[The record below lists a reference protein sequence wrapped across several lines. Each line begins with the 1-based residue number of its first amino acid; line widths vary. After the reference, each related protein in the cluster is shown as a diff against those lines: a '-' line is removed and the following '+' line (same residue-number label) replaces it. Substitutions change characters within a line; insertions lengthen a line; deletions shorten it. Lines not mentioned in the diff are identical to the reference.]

1 MRLLRN
7 HVDAWPAHLLQK
19 RLGRL
24 FVSGTLLAAVSLVV
38 GLGCTGRQ
46 LRDEARAAS
55 QHALRVAELR
65 GSIAYLDEWMTASAR
80 LAAATGEHYW
90 ADRYN
95 EALPKLDAAIA
106 EAAGLASPET
116 RGALASTTGE
126 AHRDLVT
133 MERRALS
140 LAEGGD
146 LASARALLDGPEF
159 AYLKDVYASGIDGF
173 EQDLAAFNA
182 ARTDALTD
190 RAWLEAWGLALA
202 AVVLVAAGLWV
213 LWRARLKKAQA
224 RIITVART
232 DILTGLPN
240 RQRFYEVAEVILA
253 EQTPQ
258 GRALLLIDLDRF
270 KSVNETFGHDAG
282 DEVLKLV
289 ATRLR
294 GLVRGGDLLARL
306 GGDEFALVLG
316 QDRALLQSGSEAD
329 AVAARIVMIL
339 ADPFVINGTAVQIG
353 ASVGI
358 SVQDV
363 PFMPVSDLMHR
374 ADVALS
380 RAKLDGRRCVRTFEP
395 EMDAEMRSR
404 VLLERDLRQ
413 AVAQDAIVPHYQPL
427 VDLRTGAVV
436 GFEMLARWPH
446 PTRGMVPP
454 DVFIPLAEDLGLI
467 GALTERLMRQAC
479 REAANWPHAIT
490 LACNLSPVQLCDPGL
505 PEAIRDVLNETGLLP
520 SRLELEVTESAL
532 VGDLALARASLGQL
546 KVLGVRLAIDD
557 FGTGYSSLRHLQ
569 SLPFDKI
576 KIDRSFV
583 AGMTDDI
590 DSGKIVSAVVGLGRS
605 LGLVTVAEGIE
616 TETIAGC
623 LRDLGCDIGQGWLFG
638 RPMSADQIATMLSG
652 ERVEHHSAP
661 VAA

>member
-1 MRLLRN
+1 MRLLPN
-7 HVDAWPAHLLQK
+7 HVDAWPTHLLEK
-19 RLGRL
+19 RFGRL
-24 FVSGTLLAAVSLVV
+24 LVSGTLLAAVSLVV

-46 LRDEARAAS
+46 LRDEARTAS
-55 QHALRVAELR
+55 QQALRVAELR
-65 GSIAYLDEWMTASAR
+65 GSIAYLDEWLTASAR
-80 LAAATGEHYW
+80 LAVATGEHHW

-106 EAAGLASPET
+106 EAAELASPET

-140 LAEGGD
+140 LAKGGD

-173 EQDLAAFNA
+173 GQDLAAFNA

-190 RAWLEAWGLALA
+190 RAWLQAWGLALA
-202 AVVLVAAGLWV
+202 VVVLVATGLWV

-224 RIITVART
+224 HIVTVART

-240 RQRFYEVAEVILA
+240 RQRFYEAAEVILA

-289 ATRLR
+289 AARLR
-294 GLVRGGDLLARL
+294 GVVRGGDLLARL

-316 QDRALLQSGSEAD
+316 QDGTLLQSGNEAD
-329 AVAARIVMIL
+329 AVAARIVTIL
-339 ADPFVINGTAVQIG
+339 ADPFVIHGSAVQIG

-358 SVQDV
+358 SIQD
-363 PFMPVSDLMHR
+363 PPLITVSDLMHR

-380 RAKLDGRRCVRTFEP
+380 RAKLDGRRCVRIFEP
-395 EMDAEMRSR
+395 EMDVEMRSR

-413 AVAQDAIVPHYQPL
+413 AVAQDVVVPHYQPL
-427 VDLRTGAVV
+427 VDLRTGALV

-467 GALTERLMRQAC
+467 GALTEGLMRQAC
-479 REAANWPHAIT
+479 REATSWPHALT

-505 PEAIRDVLNETGLLP
+505 PGAIRAVLNETGLLP

-576 KIDRSFV
+576 KIDRGFV
-583 AGMTDDI
+583 AGMADNI

-616 TETIAGC
+616 TETIAGL

-638 RPMSADQIATMLSG
+638 RPVSADQIVTILS
-652 ERVEHHSAP
+652 EEPVEHRAVP
-661 VAA
+661 AAA